1 MTCDEVRDL
10 LPEHLLGTLEGP
22 EDLEVRRHLRG
33 CAACREE
40 RMKLEEGVSALS
52 RAVHDQEPPA
62 ELRDRVR
69 RTLGEEWEEAGRV
82 PATPASSP
90 RNGRDRSPWL
100 AVAAAAA
107 VILIV
112 GSVAFGFAQ
121 AHRASLA
128 AADASVA
135 AADAQSYRNLLD
147 SLGGREFRIGELK
160 PAQGSAVHGQV
171 LLYDGDPERGWS
183 SWGIVFAKVPGYAGE
198 ATATLLAADGDS
210 LALGPLHIEDGEG
223 TAWLVTHDDIT
234 QYDRLTIT
242 SPNGQ
247 VMATAAIEQA

>member
-62 ELRDRVR
+62 ELRDRVM
-69 RTLGEEWEEAGRV
+69 RTLGEEWEEHGRV
-82 PATPASSP
+82 PATPAFSP
-90 RNGRDRSPWL
+90 RGSRDRPPWR

-112 GSVAFGFAQ
+112 GSVALGFAQ
-121 AHRASLA
+121 AHKASLA
-128 AADASVA
+128 AADASLA
-135 AADAQSYRNLLD
+135 AGDAQSYRRLLQA
-147 SLGGREFRIGELK
+147 LGGREFRIGELR
-160 PAQGSAVHGQV
+160 PAPGSSVHGQV
-171 LLYDGDPERGWS
+171 LLYDGDPDRGWA
-183 SWGIVFAKVPGYAGE
+183 SWGIVFAKVPGYGGE

-210 LALGPLHIEDGEG
+210 LELGSLHIEDGEG
-223 TAWLVTHDDIT
+223 SAWLVTHDDIT
-234 QYDRLTIT
+234 EYDRLTIT